1 MKIASHVGSHSIG
14 DILMLQQPQ
23 ECSVRV
29 CVCVCVCVCVNFCF
43 YWVIGNGMR
52 NVTLDY
58 VPQGMSTLI
67 FLEWFLCCGG
77 F

>member
-1 MKIASHVGSHSIG
+1 MKFASHVGSHSIG

-23 ECSVRV
+23 ECSVH
-29 CVCVCVCVCVNFCF
+29 VCVCVNFCF

-58 VPQGMSTLI
+58 APQGMSTLI
-67 FLEWFLCCGG
+67 FLECFLCCGV